1 MLIYQMILFF
11 IFNTIIV
18 VQESVKL
25 WQKLFPKDFSNIRN
39 TIRKSLSRKLFSKL
53 DNNQN
58 KDN

>member
-1 MLIYQMILFF
+1 MLIYEMILFF

-18 VQESVKL
+18 VQESVEL

-39 TIRKSLSRKLFSKL
+39 TIRKILSGKLFSKW